1 MLNTKLTP
9 HREYLLADTAG
20 QKLFLALSL
29 RPDPDA
35 AKTRPQLAIAFVVD
49 TSGSMREVVTEPTER
64 TGQTTVVDGATYE
77 VVRGAKSKIELV
89 TEALQGILGDDTLE
103 DDDRIAIVGFD
114 DQARVIAPFTPA
126 RERRRLQSSADTLG
140 QYSGGTRMGA
150 GMREGLRLLSSETG
164 SRRMVLLTDGHT
176 FDEDLVK
183 SLVADLRAQRV
194 SVTTVGVGDTNEDL
208 LIDLTDKTQGNLV
221 DVVPDNQ
228 NPQPP
233 AVRASEL
240 PAAFLGDVKKAASE
254 VVTDLSLNVMTVRDV
269 SIDRITRVYPVQ
281 SEVEV
286 GEQPFFLG
294 SAAAGDET
302 VFVIEFTLPKRPPAR
317 MRLAQLGL
325 SYQVP
330 GADYRGELPPM
341 DVVVEFTNDE
351 ARAAQIDPQVMQR
364 VQQRNVE
371 QLIKRATREAQ
382 TDPEQAAK
390 TIALAKSMTVRL
402 GNDVMT
408 QALDRAENELQS
420 SKTISLNTAKTLKI
434 GAKTQT
440 LRMDQSDDLP
450 SDDDIRKMTGA

>member
-1 MLNTKLTP
+1 MLKTQLTP
-9 HREYLLADTAG
+9 HREYLLADTPG
-20 QKLFLALSL
+20 QKLFLALSF

-35 AKTRPQLAIAFVVD
+35 ARARPQLSVAFVVD
-49 TSGSMREVVTEPTER
+49 TSGSMREVVTEPTQR
-64 TGQTTVVDGATYE
+64 TGRTTVVDGETYE
-77 VVRGAKSKIELV
+77 VVRGAKSKIDLV
-89 TEALQGILGDDTLE
+89 VDALQGILKDDALE
-103 DDDRIAIVGFD
+103 DTDRLAIVGFD
-114 DQARVIAPFTPA
+114 DRARVVAPFTA
-126 RERRRLQSSADTLG
+126 ASDRNRLRGAADQLK

-150 GMREGLRLLSSETG
+150 GMREALDLLGSETG
-164 SRRMVLLTDGHT
+164 NRRMVLLTDGHT

-183 SLVADLRAQRV
+183 SLVDDLRQQRV
-194 SVTTVGVGDTNEDL
+194 SVTTVGVGDTNADL
-208 LIDLTDKTQGNLV
+208 LIDLTDRTQGNLV
-221 DVVPDNQ
+221 DVVPDNE

-233 AVRASEL
+233 AVRASDL
-240 PAAFLGDVKKAASE
+240 PRAFLSDVQQAASE
-254 VVTDLSLNVMTVRDV
+254 VVTDLTLNVMTVKDV

-281 SEVEV
+281 SEVDV
-286 GEQPFFLG
+286 SEQPFLLG
-294 SAAAGDET
+294 NAAANDET
-302 VFVIEFTLPKRPPAR
+302 VFVVEFTLPQRPAAR

-330 GADYRGELPPM
+330 GADYRGELPPL
-341 DVVVEFTNDE
+341 DVIVEFTYDE

-390 TIALAKSMTVRL
+390 TIALAKSMTVKL

-408 QALDRAENELQS
+408 QALDRASDELQS

-440 LRMDQSDDLP
+440 LRMDQSSDLP